1 MFSETLNERLRINRY
16 ILFTMPIESAHSTQW
31 ETVLDRN
38 LLPLTAKI
46 ISTQTTHA
54 DCPTVIHS
62 TSSQLDDRFRR
73 TQIRIIDTPGDRFAN
88 EIVAE
93 ALKIASMGQRVLVVQ
108 LLKGGIRQ
116 GHDRVVNLA
125 QNLDWIRCN
134 SIRNISSPDLNK
146 LELHNF
152 QQLWKHVR
160 DLARTAPDEATPTN
174 TYSLI
179 ILDELSLAIELGLI
193 SIESA
198 THFLTDLPE
207 DVQLILTGTTNP
219 HPVILS
225 FAN

>member
-1 MFSETLNERLRINRY
+1 
-16 ILFTMPIESAHSTQW
+16 MPIESAHSTQW
-31 ETVLDRN
+31 ETVLDQN
-38 LLPLTAKI
+38 LLPLPAKT
-46 ISTQTTHA
+46 ISTQTTQA
-54 DCPTVIHS
+54 DRSTVIHS
-62 TSSQLDDRFRR
+62 TSPQIDDRFRR

-93 ALKIASMGQRVLVVQ
+93 ALKIAGMGQRVLVVQ

-116 GHDRVVNLA
+116 GHDRIVNLA

-134 SIRNISSPDLNK
+134 SIRNISTPDLNE

-152 QQLWKHVR
+152 QQLWQHVR
-160 DLARTAPDEATPTN
+160 DLALTAPGEAVPTN
-174 TYSLI
+174 AYSLI

-193 SIESA
+193 SIESV

-207 DVQLILTGTTNP
+207 DVQLVLTGTTNP
-219 HPVILS
+219 PSVIRS